1 MDTPPVIDLTN
12 EVFLRRDAIAW
23 GYTDRGIQLRV
34 RAGEWHR
41 VRRGAYVS
49 GPLWRELSETDR
61 HRVRARAVLLTAHP
75 TAVLSHVSAAVEL
88 GAPVWDVD
96 LSVVHVTRTDR
107 KPRRRE
113 AGVWHHRGILVD
125 GEIQEVN
132 GVRVTAPLRAAVEV
146 PTVVGVEQALV
157 MVDGLLRIASADPQD
172 VKTALD
178 RATHWPRSLANEVI
192 FRLADSRH
200 ESAAETRTHFMCW
213 RQGVPCPEPQ
223 VEIFDQRGRPF
234 ARVDFAW
241 RKYGVFLEFDGRIKY
256 ERFRRPNESLEDFL
270 MREKRRELRICQLT
284 GWVCIRIGWADLENP
299 VPTAA
304 RIRGILDSRRTSA

>member
-1 MDTPPVIDLTN
+1 MNTPPVIDLSN
-12 EVFLRRDAIAW
+12 AVFLRRHAIAW

-49 GPLWRELSETDR
+49 GPVWRELSETDR
-61 HRVRARAVLLTAHP
+61 HRAQARAVLMTAHP
-75 TAVLSHVSAAVEL
+75 TAVLSHVSAAVEI

-113 AGVWHHRGILVD
+113 AGVWHHRGILAD
-125 GEIQEVN
+125 DEIYEVN
-132 GVRVTAPLRAAVEV
+132 GVRVTVPLRAAVEV

-157 MVDGLLRIASADPQD
+157 MVDGLLRIASAAPQD
-172 VKTALD
+172 VKAALD
-178 RATHWPRSLANEVI
+178 RATHWPRSLAHEVI

-200 ESAAETRTHFMCW
+200 ESAAETRTHYMCW
-213 RQGVPCPEPQ
+213 KQGLPCPEPQ
-223 VEIFDQRGRPF
+223 VQILDERGREF

-284 GWVCIRIGWADLENP
+284 GWVCVRIGWADLENP
-299 VPTAA
+299 VRTAA
-304 RIRGILDSRRTSA
+304 RIQAILNSRRTSA